1 MSDFKGLVEEMKT
14 FYGVSSLEAVAE
26 KMGYNRKNALNW
38 QKKQKLSA
46 HAQLKWL
53 EAKQNQKTG
62 EETMSTELD
71 VEQQELGK
79 KGSDVEA
86 ASAFV
91 TANYY
96 PDISVSAGY
105 GRALLNEEQATTI
118 TIPVGILGNVS
129 ELNLRKRYD
138 VLHVYGDSMLPYIK
152 DGEIALIERTEQ
164 ASNGDVVIANIR
176 DDLYIKYFERHPLGK
191 WVKLRSHNKEYSDI
205 ELVGDEIEMLHIVG
219 VLRATISVKVF

>member
-1 MSDFKGLVEEMKT
+1 MDPREFK
-14 FYGVSSLEAVAE
+14 
-26 KMGYNRKNALNW
+26 
-38 QKKQKLSA
+38 KLRTSIGWTQERLA
-46 HAQLKWL
+46 
-53 EAKQNQKTG
+53 
-62 EETMSTELD
+62 
-71 VEQQELGK
+71 QELGITARQIINYEGGK
-79 KGSDVEA
+79 TPIKA
-86 ASAFV
+86 FIAKQFKALASEILEQEDSINLRLDSEKIPEYMKSQNI

-118 TIPVGILGNVS
+118 TIPVGILGNITG
-129 ELNLRKRYD
+129 LNLRKRYD

>member
-1 MSDFKGLVEEMKT
+1 MMTPSEF
-14 FYGVSSLEAVAE
+14 
-26 KMGYNRKNALNW
+26 R
-38 QKKQKLSA
+38 
-46 HAQLKWL
+46 
-53 EAKQNQKTG
+53 
-62 EETMSTELD
+62 ELRTSIGWTQ
-71 VEQQELGK
+71 ERLAQELGITARQISAYENGGTAIKLAVERKLRRIILEVSTRDKQLFADK

-118 TIPVGILGNVS
+118 TIPVGILGNVT